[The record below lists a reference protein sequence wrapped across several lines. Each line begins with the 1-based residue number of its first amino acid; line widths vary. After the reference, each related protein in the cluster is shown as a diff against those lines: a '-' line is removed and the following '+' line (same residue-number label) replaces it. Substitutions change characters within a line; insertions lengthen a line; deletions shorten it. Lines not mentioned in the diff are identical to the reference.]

1 MWRMTKRCIHSA
13 FTQWRGISSALPDLV
28 VELAGGA
35 EAQVSIG
42 EVGAAGQVAEE
53 PASLGG
59 DAAAPHAH
67 VQGPR
72 RRRRR
77 RRVLLAV
84 APGYHRSTTGEGQW
98 TIARL
103 VIGCIKRNTRGT
115 NVYCVVDDVASIIYL
130 TV

>member
-1 MWRMTKRCIHSA
+1 MCRMTKRCIHSA
-13 FTQWRGISSALPDLV
+13 FTQWRGIDSALPDLV

-35 EAQVSIG
+35 EAQVGIG

-53 PASLGG
+53 PAGLGG

-77 RRVLLAV
+77 RVLLPV
-84 APGYHRSTTGEGQW
+84 APGYHPSITGEGQW
-98 TIARL
+98 TIDRL
-103 VIGCIKRNTRGT
+103 VITWYFAQGKYTRDKSLLCGG
-115 NVYCVVDDVASIIYL
+115 
-130 TV
+130 